1 MIYTTF
7 KKSHLVVINSGS
19 TQEKWEAQNLCKLY
33 KTECNYKE
41 RSISISFYRWGFE
54 NNYNLHDAYSFLDG
68 YFGYHYKS
76 RALEDMY
83 NTTFVTNW
91 GVFIG

>member
-1 MIYTTF
+1 
-7 KKSHLVVINSGS
+7 
-19 TQEKWEAQNLCKLY
+19 
-33 KTECNYKE
+33 
-41 RSISISFYRWGFE
+41 
-54 NNYNLHDAYSFLDG
+54 LHDAYSFLDG